1 MNTLWDEL
9 LTVLEES
16 VELYKGL
23 LLLGEEKRQA
33 LIGTRA
39 VELDAVTRREELM
52 ILEGTRLEE
61 RRAKVTAAIAT
72 RHQLSDNPPT
82 LVAIIGVAESEM
94 ARQLKVCKAELD
106 DAVQRLLRI
115 NETNGALI
123 RQALHFVNYN
133 LNLLTQC
140 QAETTYGSSGSRM
153 KAEGSSA
160 AVVLDRR
167 V

>member
-1 MNTLWDEL
+1 MNKAWDEL
-9 LTVLEES
+9 LTVLQES

-33 LIGTRA
+33 LIGA
-39 VELDAVTRREELM
+39 KAAELDEVTRREELM
-52 ILEGTRLEE
+52 ILEGSRLEE

-72 RHQLSDNPPT
+72 HHQLSGKPPT
-82 LVAIIGVAESEM
+82 LAVIADAAEPDM
-94 ARQLKVCKAELD
+94 ARKLKSCKAKLD
-106 DAVQRLLRI
+106 DSVQRLLRI

-140 QAETTYGSSGSRM
+140 QAEITYGSSGGRTKM
-153 KAEGSSA
+153 EGTSA
-160 AVVLDRR
+160 SVVLDRR

>member
-33 LIGTRA
+33 LIGARA
-39 VELDAVTRREELM
+39 AELDAVTRREELM

-72 RHQLSDNPPT
+72 KRQISDNPPT
-82 LVAIIGVAESEM
+82 LAAIIGVAEPEM
-94 ARQLKVCKAELD
+94 ARRLKVCKAELD

-140 QAETTYGSSGSRM
+140 QAETTYGSSGSRL

>member
-1 MNTLWDEL
+1 MNGMWNDL

-16 VELYKGL
+16 VELYQGL

-33 LIGTRA
+33 LIGA
-39 VELDAVTRREELM
+39 QAAELDAVTRREELM
-52 ILEGTRLEE
+52 ILEGSRLEE

-72 RHQLSDNPPT
+72 CHQVSENPPT
-82 LVAIIGVAESEM
+82 LNAIAGVAEPDM
-94 ARQLKVCKAELD
+94 ARKLKACKKQLD

-140 QAETTYGSSGSRM
+140 QAETTYGSSGGRM
-153 KAEGSSA
+153 NLEGA
-160 AVVLDRR
+160 AGAAVLDRR